1 MHVGV
6 IAFFICKPNCG
17 SIRGLFKRIP
27 TCNVILVGDA
37 MISGQSKKGQKALA
51 VSQETQQEEVS
62 QNTHLCGIFVCMC
75 IVALSDVGRCVHE
88 LKFS

>member
-37 MISGQSKKGQKALA
+37 MISGQSKKGQNALA
-51 VSQETQQEEVS
+51 LSQETQQEEVS
-62 QNTHLCGIFVCMC
+62 QNTQNFVGDFCMH
-75 IVALSDVGRCVHE
+75 VHCCTV
-88 LKFS
+88 